1 MIGMDMGGTSI
12 KFGLFTSD
20 GELIHKW
27 SIPTNI
33 DNNGSAILDDSWN
46 SMKSK
51 LSEMNIST
59 DKALGIGVGIPGYV
73 DSQTG
78 VVHEAINIGW
88 KNKLI
93 TEELEGLSGLPV
105 FIENDANI
113 AVLGENW
120 KGAGNQAQHVIAVT
134 LGTGVGGGVISAG
147 KILNGT
153 NGMAGELGHILIEE
167 NGAYCN
173 CGNHGCLETIASATG
188 IVRQAKE
195 AISKYPES
203 SLAKHYETNK
213 KVTAR
218 DVFELAAE
226 GDVAATSIVDRVS
239 DVLGHTFANIGV
251 ILNPEKILIGGGVSQ
266 AGEPFVNRINSYFQH
281 YALPRVKESCEIKL
295 AELGN
300 DAGIIGGAFLVSQN
314 MAGN

>member
-88 KNKLI
+88 K
-93 TEELEGLSGLPV
+93 E
-105 FIENDANI
+105 
-113 AVLGENW
+113 
-120 KGAGNQAQHVIAVT
+120 
-134 LGTGVGGGVISAG
+134 
-147 KILNGT
+147 
-153 NGMAGELGHILIEE
+153 
-167 NGAYCN
+167 
-173 CGNHGCLETIASATG
+173 
-188 IVRQAKE
+188 
-195 AISKYPES
+195 
-203 SLAKHYETNK
+203 
-213 KVTAR
+213 
-218 DVFELAAE
+218 
-226 GDVAATSIVDRVS
+226 
-239 DVLGHTFANIGV
+239 
-251 ILNPEKILIGGGVSQ
+251 
-266 AGEPFVNRINSYFQH
+266 
-281 YALPRVKESCEIKL
+281 
-295 AELGN
+295 
-300 DAGIIGGAFLVSQN
+300 
-314 MAGN
+314 